1 VAAID
6 LEDDLTIE
14 ESRWRGRL
22 ITIGVLLVVA
32 VGAAIGFFVYRSGGG
47 STTTRGTEDVTV
59 VRKTINQTL
68 IISGTADAQLN
79 SNLIFQSSGKIA
91 SINVKVGDAVKP
103 GDVLASLESDSLN
116 NALQTAQ
123 ANARAAQ
130 LKLEDLLAGS
140 TEAQLAAADQ
150 AVASAEAGVTKA
162 KNAQKT
168 LLDGAT
174 AADLATAQQAVSA
187 AEAQLATAQSNR
199 DKLDNIPSDAD
210 LKSAEAAVD
219 QAKSQL
225 ESAQTNAE
233 NAQNSKDS
241 AASQLESAETAYCQ
255 PPAGTPTPDPV
266 PAFCAV
272 RSAPISSA
280 DADLMNSALSG
291 SRAAAA
297 ASVIAANALYVN
309 ASNTAESAQAAIEP
323 AQRAVDTAQAKLD
336 AVKEGPTRGEFDSAD
351 AAVASAQ
358 ASVDAANKK
367 LQDLRDGATDV
378 QKADAQ
384 ASVDSAEAALQS
396 ALAQRAEAVRGP
408 NANAIEQAR
417 QAIVTA
423 QLSVDAAR
431 IRLQDAEIIAPF
443 DGTVGAINAK
453 IGEFFG
459 AGSQTPPIV
468 LLTPDRL
475 VMKMDV
481 GETDYANVKVGQV
494 GGVVFD
500 SIPGKQ
506 YPFVISEIGL
516 SPSLTQGVV
525 TYPVKASLILPKD
538 APRPAPGMNA
548 RGIIIT
554 ESKQNVLV
562 VPPRALRR
570 SGNDQVVDVRRDG
583 KVEEQVV
590 TTGASDTENV
600 EIVSGLNEGD
610 VVVMA
615 ALAGTNGNA
624 TPQAQATLPGGVR

>member
-32 VGAAIGFFVYRSGGG
+32 VGAAVGFYVYRSGGG
-47 STTTRGTEDVTV
+47 STATRGTEDVTV

-91 SINVKVGDAVKP
+91 SIDVKVGDVVKQ
-103 GDVLASLESDSLN
+103 GDVLASLQSDSLN

-150 AVASAEAGVTKA
+150 AVASAQAGVTKA
-162 KNAQKT
+162 KDAQKT

-174 AADLATAQQAVSA
+174 AAELAGAEQAVSA
-187 AEAQLATAQSNR
+187 AEAQLATSQSNR
-199 DKLDNIPSDAD
+199 DKLNDAPTAAD
-210 LKSAEAAVD
+210 LAAAEAAVAQAQSALTAAQNAESSAEAAV
-219 QAKSQL
+219 L
-225 ESAQTNAE
+225 SAE
-233 NAQNSKDS
+233 
-241 AASQLESAETAYCQ
+241 AALKSAETSYCDMSSD
-255 PPAGTPTPDPV
+255 PDFV
-266 PAFCAV
+266 AAEFCAA
-272 RSAPISSA
+272 RAAPISSA
-280 DADLMNSALSG
+280 DATAMNDALTFATLAKLASGVIATDASYRGAANSAASA
-291 SRAAAA
+291 S
-297 ASVIAANALYVN
+297 ASV
-309 ASNTAESAQAAIEP
+309 TSAQSALTS
-323 AQRAVDTAQAKLD
+323 AQKKLSALQDGPSSADID
-336 AVKEGPTRGEFDSAD
+336 AAD

-367 LQDLRDGATDV
+367 LQVLRDGATDE

-384 ASVDSAEAALQS
+384 SAVDSAEAALQS

-408 NANAIEQAR
+408 DANTIEQAR

-423 QLSVDAAR
+423 QLTVDAAR
-431 IRLQDAEIIAPF
+431 IRLQDAQIIAPF

-453 IGEFFG
+453 VGEFFG

-494 GGVVFD
+494 GGVAFD

-525 TYPVKASLILPKD
+525 TYPVKASLILPQD

-554 ESKQNVLV
+554 ESKKDVLV

-570 SGNDQVVDVRRDG
+570 SGNDQVVDVRRNG
-583 KVEEQVV
+583 KVEEQIV
-590 TTGASDTENV
+590 TTGASDTDNV

-610 VVVMA
+610 IVVMA

-624 TPQAQATLPGGVR
+624 TPQAQPTLPGGVR